1 VVQALRIGLVTTV
14 LLNAPPRPHA
24 RRALL
29 PMTRTIKQY
38 LELIRECDREILA
51 FILKNKGQVLERDI
65 RNKLGEPRTT
75 VWRTIK
81 RLEEIGLV
89 EVVKRGKF
97 NVIKIREEYL

>member
-1 VVQALRIGLVTTV
+1 
-14 LLNAPPRPHA
+14 
-24 RRALL
+24 
-29 PMTRTIKQY
+29 
-38 LELIRECDREILA
+38 
-51 FILKNKGQVLERDI
+51 LERDI

-89 EVVKRGKF
+89 EVVKREKF

>member
-1 VVQALRIGLVTTV
+1 
-14 LLNAPPRPHA
+14 
-24 RRALL
+24 
-29 PMTRTIKQY
+29 MTRTIKQY

-65 RNKLGEPRTT
+65 RNELGEPRTT

-81 RLEEIGLV
+81 RLEEMGLV
-89 EVVKRGKF
+89 QVVKRGKF